1 MASWQPPS
9 ESRSSLTATS
19 LDRKPLSTLDASRV
33 RLIAT
38 DMDGTLTRGDRLSQ
52 ELLADLDAL
61 QAAELPVIVTTGRSA
76 GWVSGLLHY
85 LPITGAI
92 AENGGIF
99 YSGLDRDGAGE
110 SLNPLAEDHRDRLK
124 ATFTKLC
131 AQFPQLQES
140 SDNRFRLT
148 DWTFDVKGLDPRA
161 LAEIEQI
168 CQGDGYSFTYST
180 VQCHIKPLLQ
190 DKARGLHQVLQQH
203 FPWIS
208 PEAVV
213 TIGDSPNDESL
224 FTFELS
230 IGVANLGRYI
240 NELEHLPKYWASRE
254 AGEGFSEL
262 VQHLL
267 GQCL

>member
-1 MASWQPPS
+1 MVGMECFGMTNWQPQ
-9 ESRSSLTATS
+9 SLS
-19 LDRKPLSTLDASRV
+19 GLDASQV

-38 DMDGTLTRGDRLSQ
+38 DMDGTLTRGDRFSH
-52 ELLADLDAL
+52 ELLTDLEAL
-61 QAAELPVIVTTGRSA
+61 QAAGLPVIVTTGRSA

-85 LPITGAI
+85 LPISGAI

-99 YSGLDRDGAGE
+99 YSGLDRDGVGE
-110 SLNPLAEDHRDRLK
+110 VLNPLPEDHRDRLK

-131 AQFPQLQES
+131 VQFPQLQES

-148 DWTFDVKGLDPRA
+148 DWTFDVAGLDATA
-161 LAEIEQI
+161 LVQMAEICGQ
-168 CQGDGYSFTYST
+168 DGYSFTYST
-180 VQCHIKPLLQ
+180 VQCHIKPRSQ

-203 FPWIS
+203 FPEIS
-208 PEAVV
+208 PESVV

-224 FTFELS
+224 FTFERS
-230 IGVANLGRYI
+230 VGVANLRHYI

-262 VQHLL
+262 VRHLL
-267 GQCL
+267 R